1 MFEPYRRGV
10 DYTEVR
16 HSCGGLVVIIFGAQR
31 WVCDGCKVTWN
42 TDILDAMHADGL
54 AMRFKGKL
62 PPPPDVPASIC
73 WIEEGDGYWHL
84 GEVQGATGYDEGTLQ
99 DGRRWHKWT
108 F

>member
-1 MFEPYRRGV
+1 MVE
-10 DYTEVR
+10 
-16 HSCGGLVVIIFGAQR
+16 LMIVVIIIG
-31 WVCDGCKVTWN
+31 
-42 TDILDAMHADGL
+42 ILTAVGVPLAPALGGHERKRFFQGIAGL
-54 AMRFKGKL
+54 AL